1 MRKDR
6 ETLGVAGAVGG
17 WEPVS
22 QRGGALGSTAGLLQA
37 QRHVLL
43 AGTRCCPPSWLSQDE
58 QIALLVGEM
67 LWPPPGCVAH
77 LTGADVT
84 MWPGSGAAWRP
95 GHPCEQDA
103 AGDITA
109 GGAAHIS
116 CAQTED
122 HLCFR

>member
-37 QRHVLL
+37 QHHVLL

-67 LWPPPGCVAH
+67 LWPPPVCGTPDWGRRDNVAWEWWC
-77 LTGADVT
+77 LV
-84 MWPGSGAAWRP
+84 
-95 GHPCEQDA
+95 
-103 AGDITA
+103 AGP
-109 GGAAHIS
+109 S
-116 CAQTED
+116 
-122 HLCFR
+122 L